1 MWHRAVVAVVAVISA
16 ACGRAVATGETLDYP
31 TLAPEGGPIDPYA
44 DPDHGITAAMSE
56 DDAREVG
63 EAVFV
68 DKDLG
73 DPRFVERMVVL
84 ARTGDFVLPAAAN
97 QRVEREAP
105 GVLRVRTANVPGRKV
120 TAAERADAL
129 RATLITDADDPAIR
143 AAARRAT
150 ASART
155 RRERVTSLVHWVY
168 DEIEYLV
175 GDPPFASS
183 VLAAGTGDC
192 AEMSLLF
199 VAMARAAGIP
209 ARRVVGLAGTYVAG
223 KPAFGYHA
231 WAEVELDGHW
241 VQVDPTWNEPIADAT
256 HIALGRGED
265 DEWAAGG
272 FDGIEL
278 SVVDVVHAPHAPGA
292 GDYDP
297 RELARA
303 LPAHLELRPRA
314 VRGSARSKARTGRSS
329 RSGR

>member
-1 MWHRAVVAVVAVISA
+1 VWRCAVVAVISA
-16 ACGRAVATGETLDYP
+16 ACGHTGATDAGTLDYP
-31 TLAPEGGPIDPYA
+31 TLAPDGGPIDPYG
-44 DPDHGITAAMSE
+44 DPDGITTALSE
-56 DDAREVG
+56 ADQRQVG
-63 EAVFV
+63 DEIFV
-68 DKDLG
+68 DRDLG
-73 DPRFVERMVVL
+73 DPRFVERMVVV

-97 QRVEREAP
+97 QRVEREAA
-105 GVLRVRTANVPGRKV
+105 GVYRVRIANVPGKKV
-120 TAAERADAL
+120 IAADRTDAL
-129 RATLITDADDPAIR
+129 RATLVTDADDAAIR

-150 ASART
+150 SGART
-155 RRERVTSLVHWVY
+155 PRARVTSLVHWVY
-168 DEIEYLV
+168 DEIEYLHT
-175 GDPPFASS
+175 DQTFASS
-183 VLAAGTGDC
+183 VLASRTGDC

-199 VAMARAAGIP
+199 VAMARAVGIP

-256 HIALGRGED
+256 HIALGRGEGD
-265 DEWAAGG
+265 DWAAGG

-278 SVVDVVHAPHAPGA
+278 SVVDVVHAPGADA
-292 GDYDP
+292 GDFDP

-314 VRGSARSKARTGRSS
+314 TGSARSGARTSRSR